1 MMISVTH
8 KLLFT
13 CFNVFQQKNIKK
25 GNKEG
30 EIHIKFHVI
39 QQETI
44 SNIQK
49 EKKNHMRILHF
60 KYYCIE
66 IEQSKLL

>member
-25 GNKEG
+25 KNKEG

-49 EKKNHMRILHF
+49 EKKNSHAHLSFQILLYRNRT
-60 KYYCIE
+60 K
-66 IEQSKLL
+66 

>member
-1 MMISVTH
+1 MMISATH

-13 CFNVFQQKNIKK
+13 CFNVWIFFPKKKYKK

-49 EKKNHMRILHF
+49 EKKNPHAHLSFQILLYRT
-60 KYYCIE
+60 K
-66 IEQSKLL
+66 